1 MDYNQRGRSNVTN
14 FKDTQ
19 IILKLAE
26 VNSNDIF
33 CDLGCGN
40 GNVCRWVS
48 KKVNFVYGVEEYKK
62 RYHSAITNIKK
73 FRTTNVRILNKSYCK
88 LSTLKKLR
96 KGTIFYCTNNES
108 LGFFKKF
115 EKIMPKNVRFV
126 TFYLP
131 PYPIKPKSYDE
142 WYYLMITPF
151 DLAKNKNDWIKS
163 VTTRKSLQGLIT
175 EIKEQFPDDYEERI
189 LELEEDLTG
198 IEWICNKKK

>member
-1 MDYNQRGRSNVTN
+1 M
-14 FKDTQ
+14 
-19 IILKLAE
+19 
-26 VNSNDIF
+26 
-33 CDLGCGN
+33 
-40 GNVCRWVS
+40 
-48 KKVNFVYGVEEYKK
+48 
-62 RYHSAITNIKK
+62 NIKK
-73 FRTTNVRILNKSYCK
+73 SRCTNVKILNESYCK

-131 PYPIKPKSYDE
+131 PYPIKPKSYDD

-163 VTTRKSLQGLIT
+163 VTKRKSLHGLIT
-175 EIKEQFPDDYEERI
+175 EIKQDFHDHKERT
-189 LELEEDLTG
+189 LELEEDLIG
-198 IEWICNKKK
+198 IDWISNKKKC